1 MVVDSIPSPEE
12 FFGFR
17 MGAERKLARWDK
29 LVKYYLTLDE
39 RSERIRVIELGKTTE
54 GNPFLLTIMTS
65 PENFENLDKIKA
77 IGSMLAYSN
86 DLPEAD
92 VEAIV
97 RDGRAV
103 ISMAMSI
110 HASEVGGTQMA
121 PELAYELAT
130 GETPEIKRILDEVV
144 LLLIPCA
151 NPDGN
156 IMVVDWYNK
165 YLGTEYE
172 GGPMP
177 WLYHK
182 YVGHDNNRDLPLMNM
197 PETKMLAK
205 LLFEDWF
212 PLAYID
218 FHHYG
223 SFGGRYYI
231 PPFVNPTDPEVD
243 PLLWT
248 EQQLYGGAMILKL
261 EQAGKIGVENY
272 AGFTAEFNAA
282 YTRVCTWHGI
292 CGMLTESASAKL
304 ATPMYVHYHQ
314 LQPARQGRP
323 EYRAHINFPHPWP
336 GGWWCLRDIVEQ
348 QKISAFAALEVT
360 SKYRET
366 LLRNL
371 RIKAKRGVEK
381 GGSEP
386 PYALVFP
393 PTQHDPLTTLKL
405 LDALLRLGV
414 KIHKANEEFTVDG
427 AIFPVGSHIV
437 FLSQITR
444 PYILS
449 TMRDRLYHES
459 PWTKSPEGEPL
470 SLQDIAG
477 YNMAAMM
484 GTRIIE
490 VKKPFDVNVTQVEEV
505 AFPEPS
511 VGVGS
516 GRGYV
521 LDGRLNDGYKAV
533 NSLLKKGVKI
543 FRVEERL
550 EIGGDNLL
558 VGAFYISDQEGVVK
572 ALEVEA
578 KAHRLKFHALERA
591 PKFKRHEVKSQR
603 IAIYQRYYGGNMDE
617 GWTRWLLEQYG
628 FDYATVKDEEIKK
641 DLGDSYD
648 VLIIPSDP
656 TPMITGEKI
665 EEYFEKKFKGM
676 RVPPK
681 FPPKYLSGIGEEGV
695 EKVKEFVE
703 NGGTLL
709 LLNEASEFAIDAL
722 KMPLINTVKDLK
734 PDVFHCPG
742 SLLKT
747 EIDGDSPLAYGVE
760 ERTPILFWGGSAIQI
775 KPVQNSN
782 DFKVVISYPEENILQ
797 SGWLI
802 GEKKLSR
809 KSALLDAR
817 LGKGRVILYSFRSQF
832 RCQTHATF
840 KFLFN
845 ALLG

>member
-1 MVVDSIPSPEE
+1 MAVKDVPSPEE

-17 MGAERKLARWDK
+17 MGTDRKLARWDK
-29 LVKYYLTLDE
+29 LVEYYMVLDE
-39 RSERIRVIELGKTTE
+39 GSDRVRVTELGKTTD
-54 GNPFLLTIMTS
+54 GNPLLLAVITS
-65 PENFENLDKIKA
+65 PENHQNIDEIKA
-77 IGSMLAYSN
+77 IGPTLAYSD
-86 DLPEAD
+86 DLPDDE
-92 VEAIV
+92 VESIV
-97 RDGRAV
+97 KGGKAV
-103 ISMAMSI
+103 IGMAMSI
-110 HASEVGGTQMA
+110 HASEVGGAQMT

-130 GETPEIKRILDEVV
+130 GDTPEIEQILDEVV
-144 LLLIPCA
+144 LLMIPSA

-156 IMVVDWYNK
+156 IMVVDWYNEQ
-165 YLGTEYE
+165 LGTEYE

-177 WLYHK
+177 WLYHR

-212 PLAYID
+212 PLAYVD

-248 EQQLYGGAMILKL
+248 EQQFYGGAMILKL
-261 EQAGKIGVENY
+261 EQNGNIGVENY

-304 ATPMYVHYHQ
+304 ATPMYVHSHQ
-314 LQPARQGRP
+314 LQPARRGRP
-323 EYRAHINFPHPWP
+323 EYRTHVNFPHPWP
-336 GGWWCLRDIVEQ
+336 GGWWHLRDIVEQ
-348 QKISAFAALEVT
+348 QKVSAYAALEVAA
-360 SKYRET
+360 KYQET

-371 RIKAKRGVEK
+371 RIKARRGAEK

-405 LDALLRLGV
+405 LDALQRLGV
-414 KIHKANEEFTVDG
+414 KIHKANEGFTVEG
-427 AIFPVGSHIV
+427 ASYPAGSHIV

-444 PYILS
+444 PYLLS

-459 PWTKSPEGEPL
+459 PWTKSPEGTPL

-484 GTRIIE
+484 GASVVE
-490 VKKPFDVNVTQVEEV
+490 AAKPFDVDVTQIEEV
-505 AFPEPS
+505 ALPEPS
-511 VGVGS
+511 VGTGNKH
-516 GRGYV
+516 GYI
-521 LDGRLNDGYKAV
+521 LDGRLNDGYKAM
-533 NSLLKKGVKI
+533 NSLLKKGLKV
-543 FRVEERL
+543 FRAEEGL
-550 EIGGDNLL
+550 EIGGTNLPA
-558 VGAFYISDQEGVVK
+558 GAFYIPDQEGIAE
-572 ALEVEA
+572 ALEAEA
-578 KAHRLKFHALERA
+578 EEHRLKIYAMKKA
-591 PKFKRHEVKSQR
+591 PKFKRHELKPQR

-617 GWTRWLLEQYG
+617 GWTRWMLEQYG
-628 FDYATVKDEEIKK
+628 FEYATVKDEEIKEGLQGK
-641 DLGDSYD
+641 YD
-648 VLIIPSDP
+648 VLIFPSDP
-656 TPMITGEKI
+656 TPMITGEKL
-665 EEYFEKKFKGM
+665 EEWFEKEYKGM

-681 FPPKYLSGIGEEGV
+681 FPPEYLSGIGEEGV

-703 NGGTLL
+703 SGGTLL
-709 LLNEASEFAIDAL
+709 LLNQASEFAIDAL
-722 KMPLINTVKDLK
+722 KLPLINTVKDLK
-734 PDVFHCPG
+734 PEEFHCPG

-760 ERTPILFWGGSAIQI
+760 EGTPILFWGGPAIQI
-775 KPVQNSN
+775 KPVENSD
-782 DFKVVISYPEENILQ
+782 DFRVVVSYPEENMLR

-809 KSALLDAR
+809 KAALLDAR
-817 LGKGRVILYSFRSQF
+817 LGEGRVVLYAFRSHF

-840 KFLFN
+840 KFIFN
-845 ALLG
+845 ALYG